1 MISYFVIHLMA
12 PIVFIIGLVGNVV
25 GFLVMLRKNLAK
37 IGPRIMYRFLL
48 MMDIINLL
56 SIIVVYLKSVFN
68 IDLLIM
74 SKYACKLY
82 LYLSIWLGAI
92 PPYILIY
99 ISIEKIVATK
109 YPSRKYFLR
118 KKETQIIYFLIILS
132 FNSVYSLIT
141 LFVSD
146 IISIPIENNSTTTM
160 LICYTNDFVFFM
172 TFIWMDIVNRVI
184 LPTILMILSSIIF
197 LNSIWNLNHRIAH
210 NFGTNH
216 NLRKKI
222 NRIISLIILNISYI
236 IFPLPISIVANFY
249 TPNHI
254 EFIASYYFKMIA
266 YSINFY
272 ILLFTN
278 SLFRKEFL
286 SIF

>member
-1 MISYFVIHLMA
+1 MA

-48 MMDIINLL
+48 IMDIFTLL

-118 KKETQIIYFLIILS
+118 KTETQIIYFLIILS
-132 FNSVYSLIT
+132 LNSVYSLIT

-146 IISIPIENNSTTTM
+146 IISIPTEYNSTTTM

-184 LPTILMILSSIIF
+184 LPTILMILSSIVF

-236 IFPLPISIVANFY
+236 IFPLPISVVAYFY
-249 TPNHI
+249 TPNNI
-254 EFIASYYFKMIA
+254 EFLASFYFRMIA